1 MGDHLF
7 LHYAKSKPFDR
18 RKISSKRFWQGEI
31 LNGEKG
37 RVLRGTAFFEKRGT
51 GMAGPSRPPKK
62 SLSPAAAF
70 SGLIGAGKTVSNCT
84 GML

>member
-1 MGDHLF
+1 MTAGKFRQNVLAGGNF
-7 LHYAKSKPFDR
+7 KR
-18 RKISSKRFWQGEI
+18 RKGAGPSRDG
-31 LNGEKG
+31 
-37 RVLRGTAFFEKRGT
+37 FFRKKCGT